1 MVIEE
6 FSKVREDPAI
16 LPAPDTV
23 VAAAKEVPAEML
35 AMDVI
40 DIPVISAAPDI
51 APDKAKEVI
60 PAPPIVTW
68 PKWASEELDISPASL
83 IRIALFAIVAPSVP
97 LKRTMA
103 LSVED
108 PGPLT
113 SPPAAAMED
122 LRKFSA

>member
-1 MVIEE
+1 MATPEPETKPAVVIEE
-6 FSKVREDPAI
+6 FSKVKEDPAI

-60 PAPPIVTW
+60 PTPPIVT
-68 PKWASEELDISPASL
+68 
-83 IRIALFAIVAPSVP
+83 
-97 LKRTMA
+97 
-103 LSVED
+103 
-108 PGPLT
+108 
-113 SPPAAAMED
+113 
-122 LRKFSA
+122 